1 MTRNEAYEAMQTV
14 LRDVL
19 PDIEVIARSAKNV
32 AARRAAQ
39 ARVLQIREV
48 LKAAEEAPDESQ
60 DN

>member
-19 PDIEVIARSAKNV
+19 PDIEVTARSAKNV

-39 ARVLQIREV
+39 ARARQIREV
-48 LKAAEEAPDESQ
+48 LKAAEEAG
-60 DN
+60 

>member
-1 MTRNEAYEAMQTV
+1 MTRNEAYEAMKAA

-48 LKAAEEAPDESQ
+48 LKAAEEAG
-60 DN
+60 